1 MGWRFSHDPEITP
14 DDLIGACLTDGRHEI
29 KLLAYVRIDG
39 PVACIAELHVQGA
52 GAHSLGI
59 GGIRGLARWTME
71 VLGVN
76 ELRIEGAARTS
87 GAGPGR
93 RPAPLVF
100 RRAGHAGAAPHRDL
114 RTADRRR

>member
-1 MGWRFSHDPEITP
+1 MGWRFSDDPEITP

-29 KLLAYVRIDG
+29 KLLAYLRIDG
-39 PVACIAELHVQGA
+39 HVARIAELHVQGA

-71 VLGVN
+71 VLDVD

-93 RPAPLVF
+93 HPAPLVF
-100 RRAGHAGAAPHRDL
+100 RRTGHAGAAPHREV
-114 RTADRRR
+114 RTADHGR

>member
-1 MGWRFSHDPEITP
+1 MGWRFSDDPEITP
-14 DDLIGACLTDGRHEI
+14 DDLIGACLTDGRREI

-39 PVACIAELHVQGA
+39 QVARVSELHVQGA
-52 GAHSLGI
+52 GPHSLGI
-59 GGIRGLARWTME
+59 GGIRGLVQWTME
-71 VLGVN
+71 VLDVD

-100 RRAGHAGAAPHRDL
+100 RRAGHAGAAPHRPL
-114 RTADRRR
+114 RAADRRR